1 MTKIDLNDGEADA
14 IIDALQFRA
23 VALDRETGHLPTQ
36 YLRRTRATNLRV
48 LVTKIR
54 LLTRRYGAVETVE
67 NSQSIAERLWQ
78 AETLNLAASRRVR
91 STGIQYELAP
101 TELLEVL
108 DAL

>member
-23 VALDRETGHLPTQ
+23 VTLDRETGHLPTQ

-67 NSQSIAERLWQ
+67 NSQSIAERL
-78 AETLNLAASRRVR
+78 
-91 STGIQYELAP
+91 
-101 TELLEVL
+101 
-108 DAL
+108 